1 MAKTELT
8 QRERP
13 DDGATGPTID
23 GPVVDGV
30 ERKVFTNWK
39 AVIDQPSKQ
48 FTVDMLDNAGALLRG
63 RGDRPDMT
71 VVTPKQFARAKRG
84 ECMFCGVLNDSDE
97 HRESACFRAQLADLE
112 RRCSWDSWFD
122 DRGIQ

>member
-39 AVIDQPSKQ
+39 AVIDPSIP
-48 FTVDMLDNAGALLRG
+48 VDLPQSVVPLPALIELIE
-63 RGDRPDMT
+63 
-71 VVTPKQFARAKRG
+71 A
-84 ECMFCGVLNDSDE
+84 
-97 HRESACFRAQLADLE
+97 LAPPVE
-112 RRCSWDSWFD
+112 RYLD
-122 DRGIQ
+122 DRTFHARPCSCLNGSGQPNADGDCSECGGILSWSPEKPAPATPCPDCG